1 MLRSSH
7 LGTPPGANAPV
18 TKRSP
23 DADDTAR
30 GDRTISRTV
39 NVLLVED
46 NPGDAR
52 LIHDM
57 LCKTSRL
64 EWRFDVVCAES
75 LAAALECIAE
85 GGFDVVLLD
94 LSLPDSEGLA
104 TFRAMQAVEP
114 WLPIVVLSGF
124 DREET
129 TLAAVELGAQDYLVK
144 GQIARE
150 TLGRSLLHA
159 VQRKAVEEKVRR
171 QEALLAQAQQVARM
185 GSFEWDLE
193 RNDVEWSSQLCRLF
207 GVDPETASATGLG
220 LIERVH
226 PDDRP
231 ILADAARRQLI
242 ATGRLACRVR
252 ATREDGALRH
262 MEIHAEMD
270 QGPRKPL
277 RIIGTC
283 QDVTDRIALEEAARE
298 RQLFQTIFQV
308 GVVAMTIRTVPDGR
322 CVFANDQFFADTGY
336 RREDVIGKTPDEIA
350 LWVSPKDS
358 ERIEQDLRTQGI
370 CRNVETWLRM
380 SRGVRRV
387 VLSAVVIEFA
397 GQPHVVS
404 LWRDITD
411 QKEAEERLRESE
423 ERYRRLVEFSADAIA
438 VHSEG
443 KFLYINAA
451 GLNLL
456 GATASEDVIGR
467 SLLDFVDR
475 EYRDTVAARLREI
488 EQDGRRAE
496 LVERKLATLD
506 GRLIDAEVTTIPFT
520 YGARPAIHLVLRDV
534 TERKRAADA
543 LEWSE
548 RKYRMLFEQ
557 SKDAIFIRA
566 ADGRITEVNPAGVQL
581 LGYGSAA
588 EIVGRLDVEFYAHPD
603 ERQARHE
610 RLFERGFVKDQPLE
624 LRRRDGAV
632 VPVLFTE
639 AAVHDEHGELHSVR
653 MSAHDMTEVRRL
665 EEEFLH
671 AQKMEA
677 VGRLAG
683 GVAHDFNNLLT
694 ALHTS
699 AYLGSKLLPAEHPV
713 QESFR
718 EIEEAGRRAADLTR
732 QLLVFARRQMIT
744 PKVVDLGELILNLTK
759 LLRRLIGEDIELV
772 TRTVSESA
780 RVRVD
785 PGLMEQVLV
794 NLSVNAR
801 DAMPHGGRLVIE
813 TSEAVVG
820 NGKAADVSLPAGT
833 YVVLSLHD
841 DGCGMSEEVKAHLF
855 EPFFTTKEVGKGT
868 GLGLAT
874 CYGIVSQIGGHI
886 VVDSQIGIGTTFHI
900 YLPRVE
906 DQPTSTAAER
916 SLEVPRGSETILLV
930 EDDSSVR
937 SLVARLLRETGYRVV
952 EVASGEA
959 ALGAV
964 ERDGGGDIAVLVT
977 DIVMP
982 GASGRQIASLVRRIR
997 PALPVLLISGYTDT
1011 VVVEDDNAGIAFL
1024 QKPFSPDGL
1033 ARKIRSLLDHS
1044 GGLSAYA

>member
-1 MLRSSH
+1 M
-7 LGTPPGANAPV
+7 
-18 TKRSP
+18 
-23 DADDTAR
+23 
-30 GDRTISRTV
+30 

-52 LIHDM
+52 LIHNM
-57 LCKTSRL
+57 LCQTSRL

-85 GGFDVVLLD
+85 GDFDVVLLD

-104 TFRAMQAVEP
+104 TFRAMYAVEP

-193 RNDVEWSSQLCRLF
+193 HNDVEWSSQLCRLF
-207 GVDPETASATGLG
+207 GVDPETASATGLA

-270 QGPRKPL
+270 QGPRQPL

-283 QDVTDRIALEEAARE
+283 QDVTDRVALEEAARE

-336 RREDVIGKTPDEIA
+336 GRQDVIGKTPDELA
-350 LWVSPKDS
+350 MWVSPKDY

-380 SRGVRRV
+380 SRGRVRRV
-387 VLSAVVIEFA
+387 VMSAVVIEFA

-438 VHSEG
+438 VHSED
-443 KFLYINAA
+443 KFLYMNAA
-451 GLNLL
+451 GLTLL
-456 GATASEDVIGR
+456 GASASEDVIGR
-467 SLLDFVDR
+467 SLLDFIDR

-488 EQDGRRAE
+488 EHDGRRAE

-506 GRLIDAEVTTIPFT
+506 GRLIDAEVTAIPFT

-557 SKDAIFIRA
+557 SKDAIFIRT

-581 LGYGSAA
+581 LGYGAA
-588 EIVGRLDVEFYAHPD
+588 EEIVGRLDIEFYVHPD

-665 EEEFLH
+665 EEEFRH

-699 AYLGSKLLPAEHPV
+699 AYLGSKRLPAEHPV

-732 QLLVFARRQMIT
+732 QLLVFARRQMVT
-744 PKVVDLGELILNLTK
+744 PKVVDLCELILNLTK

-820 NGKAADVSLPAGT
+820 NGKAPDVSLPAGT
-833 YVVLSLHD
+833 YVVLSIQD
-841 DGCGMSEEVKAHLF
+841 DGCGMSEEVKVHLF

-930 EDDSSVR
+930 EDESSVR
-937 SLVARLLRETGYRVV
+937 NLVARLLRETGYRVV

-964 ERDGGGDIAVLVT
+964 ERDGGSDIAVLVT

-982 GASGRQIASLVRRIR
+982 GASGRQIAGLVRRIR

-1011 VVVEDDNAGIAFL
+1011 VVVEDEDAGIAFL

>member
-1 MLRSSH
+1 M
-7 LGTPPGANAPV
+7 
-18 TKRSP
+18 
-23 DADDTAR
+23 
-30 GDRTISRTV
+30 

-52 LIHDM
+52 LIHNM
-57 LCKTSRL
+57 LCQTSRL

-104 TFRAMQAVEP
+104 TFRAVQAVEP

-207 GVDPETASATGLG
+207 GVDPETASATGLA

-322 CVFANDQFFADTGY
+322 CVFANDQFFADSGY
-336 RREDVIGKTPDEIA
+336 RREDVIGRTPDELA
-350 LWVSPKDS
+350 MWVSPKDS

-588 EIVGRLDVEFYAHPD
+588 EIVGRFDIEFYAHPD

-699 AYLGSKLLPAEHPV
+699 AYLGSKRLPAEHPV

-964 ERDGGGDIAVLVT
+964 ERDGGGDIALLVT

>member
-1 MLRSSH
+1 M
-7 LGTPPGANAPV
+7 
-18 TKRSP
+18 
-23 DADDTAR
+23 
-30 GDRTISRTV
+30 

-207 GVDPETASATGLG
+207 GVDPETASATGLA

-581 LGYGSAA
+581 LGYGSAE
-588 EIVGRLDVEFYAHPD
+588 EIVGRFDIEFYAHPD

>member
-1 MLRSSH
+1 
-7 LGTPPGANAPV
+7 
-18 TKRSP
+18 
-23 DADDTAR
+23 
-30 GDRTISRTV
+30 V

-52 LIHDM
+52 LIHNL

-85 GGFDVVLLD
+85 RSFDVVLLD

-104 TFRAMQAVEP
+104 TFRAMQAAEP

-207 GVDPETASATGLG
+207 GVDPETASATGLA

-270 QGPRKPL
+270 QGLRKPL

-336 RREDVIGKTPDEIA
+336 RREDVIGKTPDELA
-350 LWVSPKDS
+350 MWVSPQDS

-581 LGYGSAA
+581 LGYGSAE

-665 EEEFLH
+665 EEEFRH

-732 QLLVFARRQMIT
+732 QLLVFARRQMVT

-772 TRTVSESA
+772 TRTVSGSA

-785 PGLMEQVLV
+785 SGLMEQVLV

-874 CYGIVSQIGGHI
+874 CYGIVSQIGGQI
-886 VVDSQIGIGTTFHI
+886 VVDSQIGIGTTFHV

-906 DQPTSTAAER
+906 DQPTSTAADR

-930 EDDSSVR
+930 EDESSVR

-964 ERDGGGDIAVLVT
+964 ERDGGADIAVLVT

-1011 VVVEDDNAGIAFL
+1011 VVVEDENAGIAFL

-1033 ARKIRSLLDHS
+1033 ARKIRSLLDHG
-1044 GGLSAYA
+1044 GGLSAHA